1 MRSIRPRREL
11 AITALCLPALFPL
24 CAFAAEQSE
33 STERRPDVDELV
45 SRLKDSSAWTRYL
58 AAKALGELGPAAK
71 KAVPALARAVADEHE
86 SVRAQAA
93 YALGE
98 IGPEA
103 KGAVL
108 ALRRALTDSKS
119 SVRLQAACA
128 LGEIGP
134 EAKSAALQ
142 LANSLR
148 DSDEEVRRWAAWA
161 LGKIGPAAR
170 PAVPAL
176 TRALERGDE
185 KMRTEAEWA
194 LRRIA
199 RWEWRPPEK
208 KRIELLRK
216 RVITDRGAF
225 RLHTMN
231 WTVQTTVSPEF
242 TAELALFMDIFA
254 GFFGRVAVFKRRAL
268 VTRRPKVIVY
278 AKQGEFK
285 AATGDSALGLCDFEI
300 DAEGRWKKFGFSTY
314 ARDEDERSFPS
325 FHHDTLLHEGSH
337 VFLQRILGLKDAP
350 IWFDEGVATYFE
362 FWDMRDSFVD
372 NMYFE
377 FWDMRD
383 SFEDNMKARGSRSY
397 RRSMLKEHVASA
409 GGKLPSL
416 GRLMAH
422 RTYEE
427 FCPDDN
433 EPETWANYMLA
444 ESFMDFLASTQ
455 RGRQAFSVIF
465 QRLVGGRHRGPLLSA
480 AEISVLQPLW
490 HRHIRSVTD

>member
-11 AITALCLPALFPL
+11 AITALFLPALFPL
-24 CAFAAEQSE
+24 SARAAEPSDKP
-33 STERRPDVDELV
+33 ERQPDVDELV
-45 SRLKDSSAWTRYL
+45 SRLKDSSARTRYP

-71 KAVPALARAVADEHE
+71 KAVPALARAVADEDE

-93 YALGE
+93 HALGEIGPEAKGAVPALARAVGDKYRSVRAQAAQALGE

-119 SVRLQAACA
+119 NVRQQAAWA

-185 KMRTEAEWA
+185 EMRTEAEWA
-194 LRRIA
+194 LGQIA
-199 RWEWRPPEK
+199 KWEWRPPEK

-285 AATGDSALGLCDFEI
+285 AATGDSVLGLCDFEI

-337 VFLQRILGLKDAP
+337 VFL
-350 IWFDEGVATYFE
+350 
-362 FWDMRDSFVD
+362 
-372 NMYFE
+372 
-377 FWDMRD
+377 
-383 SFEDNMKARGSRSY
+383 
-397 RRSMLKEHVASA
+397 
-409 GGKLPSL
+409 
-416 GRLMAH
+416 
-422 RTYEE
+422 
-427 FCPDDN
+427 
-433 EPETWANYMLA
+433 
-444 ESFMDFLASTQ
+444 
-455 RGRQAFSVIF
+455 
-465 QRLVGGRHRGPLLSA
+465 
-480 AEISVLQPLW
+480 
-490 HRHIRSVTD
+490 